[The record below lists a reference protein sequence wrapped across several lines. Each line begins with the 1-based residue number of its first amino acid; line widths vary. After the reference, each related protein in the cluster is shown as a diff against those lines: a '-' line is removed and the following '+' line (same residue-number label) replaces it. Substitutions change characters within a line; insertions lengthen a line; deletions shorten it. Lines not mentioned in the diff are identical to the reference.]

1 MRLIDLTMPI
11 WEGAGY
17 GEILPFT
24 NSPVRFLEYMFYDK
38 HGLRRTSM
46 KLDGETGSPF
56 MVPHQR
62 MPFDIT
68 PLQPNPKFSWT
79 LDEIPLEKLI
89 LRDTTVLDIRAEEG
103 HEITP
108 AEMEHAIKRADYRE
122 GDEVLLR
129 TGWGTRQRAYELG
142 IDYYKRTPSVHYD
155 AAALLAAKM
164 DEMGSAIFMTDCGLV
179 NPPSVQGNNWFRGD
193 TPLVPLPKPW
203 PSTEARERVLDL
215 GAHKHG
221 SSQPSSYGA
230 LIRKVMAGCKC
241 LVDCDQIS
249 KSRIK
254 MIILPLLIK
263 KGGASPCRFIGVEI
277 DSEERS
283 VKN

>member
-24 NSPVRFLEYMFYDK
+24 NSPVRFLEYMFYDR
-38 HGLRRTSM
+38 HGLRMTRM

-62 MPFDIT
+62 MPFDTT
-68 PLQPNPKFSWT
+68 PLQPNPKFSWI
-79 LDEIPLEKLI
+79 LDEIPLERLV
-89 LRDTTVLDIRAEEG
+89 LRDTVILDIRVEEG
-103 HEITP
+103 HEIMP
-108 AEMEHAIKRADYRE
+108 AEMETAITRADYRK

-129 TGWGTRQRAYELG
+129 TGWGTRQKAYELG
-142 IDYYKRTPSVHYD
+142 IDYYKRTPSIHYD

-164 DEMGSAIFMTDCGLV
+164 DAMGSSIFMTDCALV
-179 NPPSVQGNNWFRGD
+179 NPPRVQGNNWFRGD
-193 TPLVPLPKPW
+193 TPLAPLPKPW
-203 PSTEARERVLDL
+203 PSAEARERVLDL

-221 SSQPSSYGA
+221 SPHPSSYGA
-230 LIRKVMAGCKC
+230 LIKKAMAGCKC
-241 LVDCDQIS
+241 LVDCDQIT
-249 KSRIK
+249 KPRVK

-263 KGGASPCRFIGVEI
+263 KGGASPCRFIAVE
-277 DSEERS
+277 E
-283 VKN
+283 

>member
-24 NSPVRFLEYMFYDK
+24 NSPVTLSEYMFYDR
-38 HGLRRTSM
+38 HGLRMTRM

-62 MPFDIT
+62 MPFDAT

-79 LDEIPLEKLI
+79 LDEIPLERLI
-89 LRDTTVLDIRAEEG
+89 LRDTAIIDIRAEES

-108 AEMEHAIKRADYRE
+108 DEMAHAIECADFRQ
-122 GDEVLLR
+122 GDEVLVR
-129 TGWGTRQRAYELG
+129 SGWGTRQKAYELG
-142 IDYYKRTPSVHYD
+142 VDYYKRTPSIHYD

-164 DEMGSAIFMTDCGLV
+164 DELGSAIFMTDCALV

-193 TPLVPLPKPW
+193 SPLVPLPKPW
-203 PSTEARERVLDL
+203 PSAEARERVLDL

-221 SSQPSSYGA
+221 SPRPSSYGA
-230 LIRKVMAGCKC
+230 LIRKAMAGCKC
-241 LVDCDQIS
+241 LVDCDQIAAN
-249 KSRIK
+249 RVK

-263 KGGASPCRFIGVEI
+263 KGGASPCRFIAVE
-277 DSEERS
+277 E
-283 VKN
+283 

>member
-24 NSPVRFLEYMFYDK
+24 NSSVRLHEYMFYDR
-38 HGLRRTSM
+38 HGLRMTRM
-46 KLDGETGSPF
+46 KLDGETGSPL

-62 MPFDIT
+62 NPFDNT

-89 LRDTTVLDIRAEEG
+89 LRDTAVLDIRAEEG

-108 AEMEHAIKRADYRE
+108 AEMETAIIRADYQK

-129 TGWGTRQRAYELG
+129 TGWGTRQKAYELG
-142 IDYYKRTPSVHYD
+142 IDYYKRTPSIHYD
-155 AAALLAAKM
+155 AAVLLAAKM
-164 DEMGSAIFMTDCGLV
+164 DEMDSSIFMTDCGLV
-179 NPPSVQGNNWFRGD
+179 NPPRVQGNNWFRGD
-193 TPLVPLPKPW
+193 TPLTPLPKPW
-203 PSTEARERVLDL
+203 PSAEARERVLEL

-221 SSQPSSYGA
+221 SPHPSSYGA
-230 LIRKVMAGCKC
+230 LIKKAMAGCKC
-241 LVDCDQIS
+241 LVDCDQIAQT
-249 KSRIK
+249 RVK

-263 KGGASPCRFIGVEI
+263 RGGASPCRFIAVE
-277 DSEERS
+277 E
-283 VKN
+283 

>member
-24 NSPVRFLEYMFYDK
+24 NSPVRFLEYMFYDC
-38 HGLRRTSM
+38 HGLRMTRM

-62 MPFDIT
+62 MPFDTT
-68 PLQPNPKFSWT
+68 PLQPNPKFSWI
-79 LDEIPLEKLI
+79 LDEIPLERLV
-89 LRDTTVLDIRAEEG
+89 LRDTVILDIRVEEG
-103 HEITP
+103 HEIIP
-108 AEMEHAIKRADYRE
+108 AEMETAITRADYRK

-129 TGWGTRQRAYELG
+129 TGWGTRQKAYELG
-142 IDYYKRTPSVHYD
+142 IDYYKRTPSIHYD

-164 DEMGSAIFMTDCGLV
+164 DEMGSSIFMTDCALV
-179 NPPSVQGNNWFRGD
+179 NPPRVQGNNWFRGD
-193 TPLVPLPKPW
+193 TPLAPLPKPW
-203 PSTEARERVLDL
+203 PSAEARERVLDL

-221 SSQPSSYGA
+221 SPHPSSYGA
-230 LIRKVMAGCKC
+230 LIKKAMAGCKC
-241 LVDCDQIS
+241 LVDCDQIT
-249 KSRIK
+249 KPRVK

-263 KGGASPCRFIGVEI
+263 KGGASPCRFIAVE
-277 DSEERS
+277 E
-283 VKN
+283 

>member
-24 NSPVRFLEYMFYDK
+24 NSPVRFFEYMFYDQ
-38 HGLRRTSM
+38 HGLRMTRM

-62 MPFDIT
+62 MPFDNT

-79 LDEIPLEKLI
+79 LDEIPLERLI
-89 LRDTTVLDIRAEEG
+89 LRDTIILDIRAEEG

-108 AEMEHAIKRADYRE
+108 VEMETAINRADYRK

-129 TGWGTRQRAYELG
+129 VGWGTRAKAYELG
-142 IDYYKRTPSVHYD
+142 IDYYKRTPSIHYD
-155 AAALLAAKM
+155 AAAILAATM
-164 DEMGSAIFMTDCGLV
+164 DEMGSSIFMTDCALV
-179 NPPSVQGNNWFRGD
+179 NPPRVQGNNWFRGD
-193 TPLVPLPKPW
+193 TPLVPQPKPW
-203 PSTEARERVLDL
+203 PSAEARERVLDL

-221 SSQPSSYGA
+221 SPHPSSYGA
-230 LIRKVMAGCKC
+230 LIKKVMAGCKC
-241 LVDCDQIS
+241 LVDCDQITQP
-249 KSRIK
+249 RVK

-263 KGGASPCRFIGVEI
+263 DGGASPCRFIAVE
-277 DSEERS
+277 E
-283 VKN
+283 

>member
-24 NSPVRFLEYMFYDK
+24 NSPVRFFEYMFYDQ
-38 HGLRRTSM
+38 HGLRMTRM

-62 MPFDIT
+62 MPFDNT

-79 LDEIPLEKLI
+79 LDEIPLERLI
-89 LRDTTVLDIRAEEG
+89 LRDTIILDIRAEEG

-108 AEMEHAIKRADYRE
+108 VEMETAINRADYRK

-129 TGWGTRQRAYELG
+129 AGWGTRAKAYELG
-142 IDYYKRTPSVHYD
+142 IDYYKRTPSIHYD
-155 AAALLAAKM
+155 AAAILAATM
-164 DEMGSAIFMTDCGLV
+164 DEMGSSIFMTDCALV
-179 NPPSVQGNNWFRGD
+179 NPPRVQGNNWFRGD
-193 TPLVPLPKPW
+193 TPLVPQPKPW
-203 PSTEARERVLDL
+203 PSAEARERVLDL

-221 SSQPSSYGA
+221 SPHPSSYGA
-230 LIRKVMAGCKC
+230 LIKKVMAGCKC
-241 LVDCDQIS
+241 LVDCDQITQP
-249 KSRIK
+249 RVK

-263 KGGASPCRFIGVEI
+263 DGGASPCRFIAVE
-277 DSEERS
+277 E
-283 VKN
+283 

>member
-1 MRLIDLTMPI
+1 MRLIDLSMPI

-24 NSPVRFLEYMFYDK
+24 NSPVRFLEYMFYDR
-38 HGLRRTSM
+38 HGLRMTRM

-62 MPFDIT
+62 MPFDTT

-79 LDEIPLEKLI
+79 LEEIPLEKLI
-89 LRDTTVLDIRAEEG
+89 LRNTVVLDLRAEES

-108 AEMEHAIKRADYRE
+108 VEMETAIDRADYRK

-129 TGWGTRQRAYELG
+129 TGWGTRAKAYELG
-142 IDYYKRTPSVHYD
+142 IDYYKKTPSIHYD
-155 AAALLAAKM
+155 AAVLLAAKM
-164 DEMGSAIFMTDCGLV
+164 DEMESSIFMTDCALV
-179 NPPSVQGNNWFRGD
+179 NPPRVQGNNWFRGD
-193 TPLVPLPKPW
+193 TPFVPLPKPW
-203 PSTEARERVLDL
+203 PSAEARERVLDL

-221 SSQPSSYGA
+221 SPHPSSYGA
-230 LIRKVMAGCKC
+230 LIKKAMAGCKC
-241 LVDCDQIS
+241 LVDCDQIT
-249 KSRIK
+249 KPRVK

-263 KGGASPCRFIGVEI
+263 KGGASPCRFIAVE
-277 DSEERS
+277 E
-283 VKN
+283 

>member
-1 MRLIDLTMPI
+1 MKLIDLTMPI

-24 NSPVRFLEYMFYDK
+24 NSPVTLSEYMFYDR
-38 HGLRRTSM
+38 HGLRMTRM

-62 MPFDIT
+62 MPFDAT
-68 PLQPNPKFSWT
+68 PLQPDPKYSWT
-79 LDEIPLEKLI
+79 LDEIPLERLI
-89 LRDTTVLDIRAEEG
+89 LRDTAIIDIRAEEG

-108 AEMEHAIKRADYRE
+108 DEMAHAIERADFRQ
-122 GDEVLLR
+122 GDEVLVR
-129 TGWGTRQRAYELG
+129 TGWGTRQKAYELG
-142 IDYYKRTPSVHYD
+142 VDYYKRTPSIRYD
-155 AAALLAAKM
+155 AAAILAAQM
-164 DEMGSAIFMTDCGLV
+164 DEMDSAIFMTDCALV

-203 PSTEARERVLDL
+203 PSAEARERVLDL

-221 SSQPSSYGA
+221 SPHPSSYGA

-241 LVDCDQIS
+241 LVDCDRIAS
-249 KSRIK
+249 SRVK

-263 KGGASPCRFIGVEI
+263 KGGASPCRFIAVE
-277 DSEERS
+277 D
-283 VKN
+283 

>member
-1 MRLIDLTMPI
+1 MRLIDLSMPI

-24 NSPVRFLEYMFYDK
+24 NSPVRFLEYMFYDR
-38 HGLRRTSM
+38 HGLRMTRM

-62 MPFDIT
+62 MPFDTT

-79 LDEIPLEKLI
+79 LEEIPLEKLI
-89 LRDTTVLDIRAEEG
+89 LRNTVVLDLRAEES

-108 AEMEHAIKRADYRE
+108 VEMETAIDRADYRK

-129 TGWGTRQRAYELG
+129 TGWGTRAKAYELG
-142 IDYYKRTPSVHYD
+142 IDYYKKTPSIHYD
-155 AAALLAAKM
+155 AAVLLAAKM
-164 DEMGSAIFMTDCGLV
+164 DEMESSIFMTDCALV
-179 NPPSVQGNNWFRGD
+179 NPPRVQGNNWFRGD
-193 TPLVPLPKPW
+193 APFVPLPKPW
-203 PSTEARERVLDL
+203 PSAEARERVLDL

-221 SSQPSSYGA
+221 SPHPSSYGA
-230 LIRKVMAGCKC
+230 LIKKAMAGCKC
-241 LVDCDQIS
+241 LVDCDQIT
-249 KSRIK
+249 KPRVK

-263 KGGASPCRFIGVEI
+263 KGGASPCRFIAVE
-277 DSEERS
+277 E
-283 VKN
+283 

>member
-1 MRLIDLTMPI
+1 MRLIDLSMPI

-24 NSPVRFLEYMFYDK
+24 NSPVRFLEYMFYDR
-38 HGLRRTSM
+38 HGLRMTRM

-62 MPFDIT
+62 MPFDAT

-79 LDEIPLEKLI
+79 LEEIPLEKLI
-89 LRDTTVLDIRAEEG
+89 LRNTVVLDLRAEES

-108 AEMEHAIKRADYRE
+108 VEMETAIDRADYRK

-129 TGWGTRQRAYELG
+129 TGWGTRAKAYELG
-142 IDYYKRTPSVHYD
+142 IDYYKKTPSIHYD
-155 AAALLAAKM
+155 AAVLLAAKM
-164 DEMGSAIFMTDCGLV
+164 DEMESSIFMTDCAFV
-179 NPPSVQGNNWFRGD
+179 NPPRVQGNNWFRGD
-193 TPLVPLPKPW
+193 TPFVPLPKPW
-203 PSTEARERVLDL
+203 PSAEARERVLDL

-221 SSQPSSYGA
+221 SPHPSSYGA
-230 LIRKVMAGCKC
+230 LIKKAMAGCKC
-241 LVDCDQIS
+241 LVDCDQIT
-249 KSRIK
+249 KPRVK

-263 KGGASPCRFIGVEI
+263 KGGASPCRFIAVE
-277 DSEERS
+277 E
-283 VKN
+283 

>member
-1 MRLIDLTMPI
+1 
-11 WEGAGY
+11 
-17 GEILPFT
+17 
-24 NSPVRFLEYMFYDK
+24 MFYDQ
-38 HGLRRTSM
+38 HGLRMTRM

-62 MPFDIT
+62 NPFDNT

-89 LRDTTVLDIRAEEG
+89 LRDTAVLDIRAEEG

-108 AEMEHAIKRADYRE
+108 AEMETAINRADYRK

-129 TGWGTRQRAYELG
+129 TGWGTRQKAYELG
-142 IDYYKRTPSVHYD
+142 IDYYKRTPSIHYD

-164 DEMGSAIFMTDCGLV
+164 DEMDSSIFMTDCGLV
-179 NPPSVQGNNWFRGD
+179 NPPRVQGNNWFRGD
-193 TPLVPLPKPW
+193 IPLSPLPKPW
-203 PSTEARERVLDL
+203 PSAEARERVLDL

-221 SSQPSSYGA
+221 SPHPSSYGA
-230 LIRKVMAGCKC
+230 LIKKAMAGCKC
-241 LVDCDQIS
+241 LVDCDQIE
-249 KSRIK
+249 KTRVK

-263 KGGASPCRFIGVEI
+263 RGGASPCRFIAVE
-277 DSEERS
+277 E
-283 VKN
+283 

>member
-1 MRLIDLTMPI
+1 MKLIDLTMPI

-24 NSPVRFLEYMFYDK
+24 NSPVRLLEYMFYDK
-38 HGLRRTSM
+38 HGLRMTRM

-56 MVPHQR
+56 MIPHQR
-62 MPFDIT
+62 MPFDNT
-68 PLQPNPKFSWT
+68 PLQPNPKFNWT
-79 LDEIPLEKLI
+79 LDQIPLERLI
-89 LRDTTVLDIRAEEG
+89 LRDTVILDLRVEEG

-108 AEMEHAIKRADYRE
+108 GEMENAISRADYRH
-122 GDEVLLR
+122 GDEVLVR
-129 TGWGTRQRAYELG
+129 TGWGTKQRAYELG
-142 IDYYKRTPSVHYD
+142 IDYYKRTPSIHYD
-155 AAALLAAKM
+155 AAALLATKM
-164 DEMGSAIFMTDCGLV
+164 DETGSSIFMTDCGLV

-203 PSTEARERVLDL
+203 PSAEARERVLDL
-215 GAHKHG
+215 GAHKHE
-221 SSQPSSYGA
+221 SPHPSSYGA

-249 KSRIK
+249 KNRVK

-263 KGGASPCRFIGVEI
+263 KGGASPCRFIAVE
-277 DSEERS
+277 E
-283 VKN
+283 

>member
-1 MRLIDLTMPI
+1 VKLIDLTMPI
-11 WEGAGY
+11 WEGGGY

-24 NSPVRFLEYMFYDK
+24 NSPVRFIEYMFYDK
-38 HGLRRTSM
+38 HGLRMTSM

-62 MPFDIT
+62 MPFDMT

-79 LDEIPLEKLI
+79 LDEIPLERLI
-89 LRDTTVLDIRAEEG
+89 LRDTTIIDVRAEEG

-108 AEMEHAIKRADYRE
+108 PEMAEAIRRADYHE
-122 GDEVLLR
+122 GDEVLIR
-129 TGWGTRQRAYELG
+129 TGWGTRQKAYELG
-142 IDYYKRTPSVHYD
+142 SDYYKRTPSIHYD
-155 AAALLAAKM
+155 AASLLATKM
-164 DEMGSAIFMTDCGLV
+164 EEMGSAIFMTDCGLV
-179 NPPSVQGNNWFRGD
+179 NPPSVQGNNWFGGD

-203 PSTEARERVLDL
+203 PSSEARERVLDL

-249 KSRIK
+249 KSRVK

-263 KGGASPCRFIGVEI
+263 KGGASPCRFIAVE
-277 DSEERS
+277 E
-283 VKN
+283 

>member
-1 MRLIDLTMPI
+1 MKLIDLTMPI

-24 NSPVRFLEYMFYDK
+24 NSPVQFTEYMFYDQ
-38 HGLRRTSM
+38 HGLRMTSM

-62 MPFDIT
+62 MPFDAT
-68 PLQPNPKFSWT
+68 PLQSNPKFSWT
-79 LDEIPLEKLI
+79 LDEIPLKRLI
-89 LRDTTVLDIRAEEG
+89 LRDTSIVDVRATEG

-108 AEMEHAIKRADYRE
+108 AEMEDAIKRADYRQ
-122 GDEVLLR
+122 GDEVLVR
-129 TGWGTRQRAYELG
+129 TGWGTRQKAYELG
-142 IDYYKRTPSVHYD
+142 IDYYKRTPSIHYD
-155 AAALLAAKM
+155 AASVLATKM
-164 DEMGSAIFMTDCGLV
+164 DEMGSSIFMTDCGLV

-193 TPLVPLPKPW
+193 TPLAPLPKPW
-203 PSTEARERVLDL
+203 PSAEARERALDF

-230 LIRKVMAGCKC
+230 LIRKAMAGCKC

-249 KSRIK
+249 KNRVK

-263 KGGASPCRFIGVEI
+263 KGGASPCRFVAVE
-277 DSEERS
+277 E
-283 VKN
+283 